1 MNKKFEII
9 NTIQLPAIKF
19 IFLTSIGKDGY
30 VTLNVFN
37 LLGEEVATLVNQQQ
51 QKGNY
56 EVRFDAAGLTSG
68 IYFYRISSNG
78 IVLNKKLILT
88 K

>member
-1 MNKKFEII
+1 MVVNEV
-9 NTIQLPAIKF
+9 LP
-19 IFLTSIGKDGY
+19 
-30 VTLNVFN
+30 V
-37 LLGEEVATLVNQQQ
+37 
-51 QKGNY
+51 GNY

-78 IVLNKKLILT
+78 IVLNKKSILT